1 MRTVDPRPDAPAALR
16 LVDVV
21 PAALRAEAAEL
32 AEAITAAAAQ
42 LQPLR
47 DRILAFTATC
57 DELEKQL
64 LDGAADVYVDGV
76 SSDDAFG
83 AVASMLTGSA
93 VVGRAVINRRDLYP
107 QRGVGGDGASDDA
120 VVLAFGYGT

>member
-1 MRTVDPRPDAPAALR
+1 MDTVDPRPDAPSVAR
-16 LVDVV
+16 LIDVV

-57 DELEKQL
+57 DELEKHL
-64 LDGAADVYVDGV
+64 LDGAVDVYVDGV

-93 VVGRAVINRRDLYP
+93 VVGRAVGTLEDILGDL
-107 QRGVGGDGASDDA
+107 
-120 VVLAFGYGT
+120 L